1 MARLDTQ
8 GRPVA
13 GPSTLAGVAVG
24 TRRSREEVAVQVRER
39 VEVVDRPESRRPA
52 ASAGRAVVGLMVA
65 VVGIAIGA
73 GILVPHLVKDGL
85 SWSALGAAIV
95 LGGALVV
102 LAASFGALARA
113 THGIVRLVALVAA
126 AFLTA
131 VGVWTLMPA
140 IVATNVPPIALGDD
154 RPTAHGLDAVD
165 VTLTTDDGVELAG
178 WWVPSGNGAAVVLLH
193 GAGSTRTAV
202 LDHATVL
209 ARHGYGVV
217 MVDARGHGES
227 GGTAM
232 DFGWY
237 GDLDVGAAV
246 SFVAAQDGVDP
257 ARIGVVGL
265 SMGGEEAIGAIGSD
279 ERIGAVVAEGATGR
293 TDADKEWLADEY
305 GWRGQVQVLLER
317 VQYTVT
323 DWLTEAGKPTSLEDA
338 VLAAAPRPVLL
349 IAAGT
354 VEDEQLV
361 AGRLAAASTGSVTT
375 WTVPGSGHTGGLST
389 DPEGWEQ
396 RVVTF
401 LDEALTLS

>member
-1 MARLDTQ
+1 M
-8 GRPVA
+8 
-13 GPSTLAGVAVG
+13 
-24 TRRSREEVAVQVRER
+24 QVRER

>member
-1 MARLDTQ
+1 M
-8 GRPVA
+8 
-13 GPSTLAGVAVG
+13 
-24 TRRSREEVAVQVRER
+24 QVRER
-39 VEVVDRPESRRPA
+39 VEVVNRSEPRRLA
-52 ASAGRAVVGLMVA
+52 ASAGRAAVGLMVA
-65 VVGIAIGA
+65 VLGIAVGA
-73 GILVPHLVKDGL
+73 GILVPHLLKDGL
-85 SWSALGAAIV
+85 SWRVLGAAIV

-102 LAASFGALARA
+102 LIASFAALARA
-113 THGIVRLVALVAA
+113 THGIVRVVALVAA
-126 AFLTA
+126 ALLTA
-131 VGVWTLMPA
+131 VGVWALTPA

-154 RPTAHGLDAVD
+154 RPAAHGLDAVD

-178 WWVPSGNGAAVVLLH
+178 WWVPSENGAAVVLLH

-246 SFVAAQDGVDP
+246 SFLATQDGVDP

-305 GWRGQVQVLLER
+305 GWRGRVQVLLER

-323 DWLTEAGKPTSLEDA
+323 DWLTEAGRPTGLEDA
-338 VLAAAPRPVLL
+338 VRAAAPRPVLL

-361 AGRLAAASTGSVTT
+361 AGRLATASPGSVTT

-401 LDEALTLS
+401 LGEALAVS

>member
-1 MARLDTQ
+1 
-8 GRPVA
+8 
-13 GPSTLAGVAVG
+13 
-24 TRRSREEVAVQVRER
+24 
-39 VEVVDRPESRRPA
+39 
-52 ASAGRAVVGLMVA
+52 
-65 VVGIAIGA
+65 
-73 GILVPHLVKDGL
+73 
-85 SWSALGAAIV
+85 
-95 LGGALVV
+95 
-102 LAASFGALARA
+102 
-113 THGIVRLVALVAA
+113 
-126 AFLTA
+126 
-131 VGVWTLMPA
+131 
-140 IVATNVPPIALGDD
+140 
-154 RPTAHGLDAVD
+154 
-165 VTLTTDDGVELAG
+165 
-178 WWVPSGNGAAVVLLH
+178 VVLLH